1 MIAQSVRSTEQQVCA
16 KCRSCRDLSC
26 FPISRSLCAHSGY
39 APICNRCIDSM
50 IAEADGNWSI
60 VDKLCQVLDV
70 PFVPQK
76 WVEFYQTNPVGA
88 FARYALIFRD
98 QSYDNIGW
106 SDYYKAFRELEAE
119 GDIESELPLLSA
131 ARERQLR
138 EKWGANYDAE
148 ALHYLEGL
156 YEGLMATQ
164 NVNGSLQ
171 LDQAKKI
178 CKMSYEID
186 KRIEEGSDF
195 DKLLGSYDKLVKAAD
210 FTPKNVKNPN
220 DFDSFGEAIKFLE
233 KRGWHNPYYDGV
245 TRDVVDETIKNMQSF
260 NQSLYINESGIGEE
274 ITQRL
279 QALQNA
285 TKLEQE
291 TYYGTNA
298 EHDLD
303 RFEQEGLD
311 FVFGEENDE
320 FDPDAGGDQ
329 S

>member
-1 MIAQSVRSTEQQVCA
+1 MIAQSTSTKQQLCA
-16 KCRSCRDLSC
+16 KCQSYRDLSC
-26 FPISRSLCAHSGY
+26 FPISRSLFAANGYSPVCA
-39 APICNRCIDSM
+39 RCIDTM
-50 IAEADGNWSI
+50 IADSGGDWAI
-60 VDKLCQVLDV
+60 IDKICQLLNV
-70 PFVPQK
+70 PFVPAK
-76 WVEFYQTNPVGA
+76 WAELSAANPVGA
-88 FARYALIFRD
+88 FSRYALLFRD
-98 QSYDNIGW
+98 QEYDNIGW
-106 SDYYKAFRELEAE
+106 SDYYKAFKELEAE
-119 GDIESELPLLSA
+119 GNIESELPLLSA

-138 EKWGANYDAE
+138 EKWGGNYDNE
-148 ALHYLEGL
+148 ALNYLEGL

-233 KRGWHNPYYDGV
+233 KRGWRNPYYDDV
-245 TRDVVDETIKNMQSF
+245 PRDVVDETIKNMQSF

-285 TKLEQE
+285 TMLEQE

-298 EHDLD
+298 AHDLD
-303 RFEQEGLD
+303 KFEQEGLD
-311 FVFGEENDE
+311 FIFGEENDE
-320 FDPDAGGDQ
+320 FDPNAGGERV
-329 S
+329 